1 MPPPSS
7 ALDCGSSSPHD
18 GRSFARD
25 QPSGGFPPSH
35 RGTQPSAGGSAPR
48 DPAAGTVVQPPEVA
62 TVLTFRATG
71 DRKGELVVAGP
82 RTRGSYHP
90 DRPTPLCVRI
100 GLRPGRARAVLGV
113 PAHSLVDRSVRLTDL
128 WGEPAH
134 RLTDDL
140 LAVGDDADL
149 VRSRLTAALAARHRS
164 SGGDDLLAAAMRELA
179 SSARLAETAERVG
192 VSERHLRNLFARDV
206 GLSPKHF
213 ARISRV
219 RRVLSMAG
227 RERWATVA
235 DEAGYFDQAHMIS
248 DFRSLMGVPPGAYV
262 SGRLPAA
269 TPCTEL
275 SRLP

>member
-1 MPPPSS
+1 M
-7 ALDCGSSSPHD
+7 
-18 GRSFARD
+18 
-25 QPSGGFPPSH
+25 
-35 RGTQPSAGGSAPR
+35 
-48 DPAAGTVVQPPEVA
+48 QPPEVA

-71 DRKGELVVAGP
+71 DRGGEIVVAGP
-82 RTRGSYHP
+82 RTRGTYHP
-90 DRPTPLCVRI
+90 DRATPLCVRI
-100 GLRPGRARAVLGV
+100 GLPPGRAGAVLGV

-140 LAVGDDADL
+140 LAAGYDADQ
-149 VRSRLTAALAARHRS
+149 VRSRLTAALTARRRTA
-164 SGGDDLLAAAMRELA
+164 GDDVLAAAMRELA
-179 SSARLAETAERVG
+179 ASARLAETAERIG

-235 DEAGYFDQAHMIS
+235 EEAGYFDQAHMIS